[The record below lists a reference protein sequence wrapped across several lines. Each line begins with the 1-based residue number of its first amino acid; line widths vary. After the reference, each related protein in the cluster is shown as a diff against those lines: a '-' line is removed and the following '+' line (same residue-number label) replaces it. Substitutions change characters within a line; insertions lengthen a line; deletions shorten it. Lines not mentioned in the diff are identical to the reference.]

1 MAFHKNAL
9 QFTIIDALDILVLKS
24 MQLESSQLLQ
34 RLKPLFQENF
44 EKFGELGAAVS
55 VWQNGKPIIDLCGG
69 FQDARRE
76 NPWTSDTLVL
86 VWSATKGIGSACVLH
101 TLQEHKIDIS
111 QRVAE
116 FWPEFAQAG
125 KAEITLAQL
134 LSHQAGL
141 CALDRRVDVL
151 DYAGVIRAL
160 EAQEPLWP
168 PGTAH
173 GYHARTFGFLLDELV
188 RRIAGKTLSEYWQE
202 NFARPLNLDFWIG
215 LPEKENSRVATMYAA
230 KSGKPPEPKQFYA
243 DLVTPGTLARKTFTS
258 PYGLHVI
265 SKMNE
270 CAIRAHPIV
279 SFGGIGSASALAKF
293 YSMLGNGGKFEG
305 QTFFSEKTIA
315 WMTTTI
321 ADGMDSV
328 FQIPTA
334 FSAGFM
340 KDSAKAQ
347 GAAVSPG
354 AVALAKATSPPKQ
367 KEGRTGDCPSVVT
380 RKIFGPS
387 VTSFGHPGAGG
398 SHAFAD
404 PENRIAFAYVM
415 NQMEQSLLPNAK
427 SLRLVEA
434 IYL

>member
-1 MAFHKNAL
+1 
-9 QFTIIDALDILVLKS
+9 V
-24 MQLESSQLLQ
+24 QLESGQLLQ

-55 VWQNGKPIIDLCGG
+55 VWQNGKPILDLCGG
-69 FQDARRE
+69 FRDVHRE
-76 NPWTSDTLVL
+76 KPWAADTLVL
-86 VWSATKGIGSACVLH
+86 AWSATKGIGSACVLH
-101 TLQEHKIDIS
+101 ALQEHNIDIS

-125 KAEITLAQL
+125 KEEITLAQL

-151 DYAGVIRAL
+151 DYDAVIRAL
-160 EAQEPLWP
+160 EAQKPLWP

-173 GYHARTFGFLLDELV
+173 GYHARTFGFLVDELV
-188 RRIAGKTLSEYWQE
+188 RRIAGKTLSDYWQE
-202 NFARPLNLDFWIG
+202 NFAGPLNLDFWIG
-215 LPEKENSRVATMYAA
+215 LPKKENSRVATMFAA
-230 KSGKPPEPKQFYA
+230 KSGKPLEPKNRQSGSDQFYL

-270 CAIRAHPIV
+270 PTIRAHPIV

-293 YSMLGNGGKFEG
+293 YSMLANGGKFDG

-315 WMTTTI
+315 WMTTTL
-321 ADGMDSV
+321 ADGMDRV

-340 KDSAKAQ
+340 KDSRN
-347 GAAVSPG
+347 AARRMLGQS
-354 AVALAKATSPPKQ
+354 A
-367 KEGRTGDCPSVVT
+367 
-380 RKIFGPS
+380 
-387 VTSFGHPGAGG
+387 TSFGHPGAGG
-398 SHAFAD
+398 SHVFAD
-404 PENRIAFAYVM
+404 PENKIAFAYVM
-415 NQMEQSLLPNAK
+415 NQMEQSLLPTEK
-427 SLRLVEA
+427 SLRLVDA
-434 IYL
+434 IYDHL

>member
-1 MAFHKNAL
+1 
-9 QFTIIDALDILVLKS
+9 
-24 MQLESSQLLQ
+24 MQLQSSQLLQ

-69 FQDARRE
+69 FRDARRE
-76 NPWTSDTLVL
+76 NPWMSDTLVL
-86 VWSATKGIGSACVLH
+86 VWSVTKGIGSACVLH

-116 FWPEFAQAG
+116 FWPEFVQAG
-125 KAEITLAQL
+125 KEKVTLAQL

-151 DYAGVIRAL
+151 DYDAVIRAL

-215 LPEKENSRVATMYAA
+215 LPKKENSRVATMYAA
-230 KSGKPPEPKQFYA
+230 KSGKPPEPEQFYA

-270 CAIRAHPIV
+270 PAIRAHQIV
-279 SFGGIGSASALAKF
+279 SFGGIGSASGLAKF
-293 YSMLGNGGKFEG
+293 YSMLANSGKFDG
-305 QTFFSEKTIA
+305 QTFFSEKAIA
-315 WMTTTI
+315 WMTTTL
-321 ADGMDSV
+321 ADGVDLV

-340 KDSAKAQ
+340 KDSRN
-347 GAAVSPG
+347 AA
-354 AVALAKATSPPKQ
+354 
-367 KEGRTGDCPSVVT
+367 GR
-380 RKIFGPS
+380 IFGPS
-387 VTSFGHPGAGG
+387 GTSFGHPGAGG

-404 PENRIAFAYVM
+404 PENKIAFAYVM
-415 NQMEQSLLPNAK
+415 NQMEQSLLPNEK
-427 SLRLVEA
+427 SLRLVDA
-434 IYL
+434 IYG